1 MKLKVGTEGQRV
13 GLFLGVDMRSFT
25 HRSQKIASPSTAK
38 HTEIQYNSSTEI
50 QSKGS
55 RTVGSPKAPGAAAA
69 SIAAR
74 GRNPPNAGKRPE
86 LHHCPADCGDPAIG

>member
-13 GLFLGVDMRSFT
+13 GLFLEVDMRPFT

-74 GRNPPNAGKRPE
+74 GRHPPNAGERPE
-86 LHHCPADCGDPAIG
+86 LTQYSSDRGNPNIG